1 MTQKELLYIED
12 ALSHTQFFNKKAKE
26 AVELLKNEDLKD
38 LAFDLEEWSEELMDQ
53 IYELVS

>member
-26 AVELLKNEDLKD
+26 GLNSLKNENLKD
-38 LAFDLEEWSEELMDQ
+38 LAYDLVEWSAELMDR
-53 IYELVS
+53 IYELVA

>member
-12 ALSHTQFFNKKAKE
+12 TLSHCQFFNKKAKE
-26 AVELLKNEDLKD
+26 AVTNLKAENLKD
-38 LAFDLEEWSEELMDQ
+38 LAFDLEEWSDELMDQ

>member
-26 AVELLKNEDLKD
+26 ALNTLKNENLKD
-38 LAFDLEEWSEELMDQ
+38 LAYDLVE
-53 IYELVS
+53 